1 MNLSDKIII
10 VTGGMGLLGKEFVS
24 DIKKRGGIPINLDI
38 NNKNDLTNGHLHFD
52 INEDNSIDIAIQSI
66 MKKFGRIDGLVNN
79 AYPRTSDF
87 GNNFERTSSKS
98 FSKNIDM
105 QLARIFS
112 VSKPV
117 LEIMKN
123 QKSGSIVNIASIY
136 GIVSSDFT
144 IYEGTKMT
152 SPVAYSAIKGGLIS
166 LSRYFCSYFGK
177 YNIRSNS
184 VSPGGIFDNQD
195 KVFVKNYENKVPL
208 RRMGNPHDISP
219 IVSFLLSDDSK
230 YISGQNIAVDGGWTA
245 I

>member
-1 MNLSDKIII
+1 MKLSDKIII

-38 NNKNDLTNGHLHFD
+38 NNKNDLANGHLHFD

-195 KVFVKNYENKVPL
+195 KVFVKNYENKAPL

>member
-10 VTGGMGLLGKEFVS
+10 VTGGLGLLGKEFIS

-38 NNKNDLTNGHLHFD
+38 NNKNDLDNGNLYLD
-52 INEDNSIDIAIQSI
+52 VNNDSSIEIAIKSI
-66 MKKFGRIDGLVNN
+66 INHFGRIDGLVNN

-87 GNNFERTSSKS
+87 GNNLELTSSES
-98 FSKNIDM
+98 FSKNVEM
-105 QLARIFS
+105 QLSRVFS
-112 VSKPV
+112 ISKPV
-117 LEIMKN
+117 LEIMKS

-136 GIVSSDFT
+136 GIVAGDFS
-144 IYEGTKMT
+144 IYKDTSLT
-152 SPVAYSAIKGGLIS
+152 SPVAYSAIKGGVIS
-166 LSRYFCSYFGK
+166 LNRYFCSYFGK
-177 YNIRSNS
+177 YNIRSNC

-195 KVFVKNYENKVPL
+195 KIFVKNYENKVPL
-208 RRMGNPHDISP
+208 KRMGNPNDIAP

>member
-1 MNLSDKIII
+1 MNLSEKIII
-10 VTGGMGLLGKEFVS
+10 VTGGLGLLGKEFVS

-38 NNKNDLTNGHLHFD
+38 NNKNDLPNGVLHLD
-52 INEDNSIDIAIQSI
+52 INDDNSINDAINSV
-66 MKKFGRIDGLVNN
+66 MKKFGRIDGLINN

-87 GNNFERTSSKS
+87 GNKLELTSSKS

-105 QLARIFS
+105 QLARVFS
-112 VSKPV
+112 ISKPV

-136 GIVSSDFT
+136 GIVAGDFT
-144 IYEGTKMT
+144 IYEGTNMT

-184 VSPGGIFDNQD
+184 VSPGGIFDNQN
-195 KVFVKNYENKVPL
+195 KVFIENYENKVPL
-208 RRMGNPHDISP
+208 RRMGNPDDIAP
-219 IVSFLLSDDSK
+219 TVSFLLSDDSK
-230 YISGQNIAVDGGWTA
+230 YLSGQNIAVDGGWTA

>member
-1 MNLSDKIII
+1 MNLQDKIII
-10 VTGGMGLLGKEFVS
+10 VTGGLGLLGKQFIS
-24 DIKKRGGIPINLDI
+24 DIEKRGGVPINLDI
-38 NNKNDLTNGHLHFD
+38 NNKNDLANGCLHFD
-52 INEDNSIDIAIQSI
+52 INEDKSIDIAVKSV
-66 MKKFGRIDGLVNN
+66 MKKFGRVDGLVNN

-87 GNNFERTSSKS
+87 GSNFELTSSKS

-112 VSKPV
+112 VSKPI
-117 LEIMKN
+117 LEIMKK

-208 RRMGNPHDISP
+208 RRMGNPDDISP

>member
-1 MNLSDKIII
+1 MKLSDKIII

-38 NNKNDLTNGHLHFD
+38 NNKNDLANGHLHFD

-87 GNNFERTSSKS
+87 GNNFELTSSKS